1 MRCGKCDGGESVTV
15 QLDVQPAIL
24 RFDVLQG
31 YKLAPERWSESGDGA
46 YLGWEKT
53 IEENR
58 PGFLFCC

>member
-1 MRCGKCDGGESVTV
+1 MTV

-24 RFDVLQG
+24 RFNVLQG
-31 YKLAPERWSESGDGA
+31 YKLAPERWSEYGDGA

-53 IEENR
+53 IEEIR